1 MSIGSTD
8 GVNQVTGFERAW
20 NASDKHRFARIQR
33 QCVVQNDISI
43 RQLPRSDLHR
53 LVLSSPTK
61 RFRLI
66 NSTHFRREEQQ
77 LIMSKLSSISS
88 GRRMAN
94 WLPWSLEKRHINKVY
109 PPLEC
114 TIQSASAP
122 TAPPKQ
128 TPIEME
134 SVRLASCQKKKKRKR
149 DYDNGSLET
158 KEKRILWVESRIYS
172 RLCAAS
178 RPPKIRSGGNLRWFP
193 LQKQKENKITNL
205 HCRPLSFIRWIRSN
219 ESHSWPI
226 LTWSF
231 NFIRP
236 ITFLCWLA
244 SIPLPIS
251 YLLH

>member
-53 LVLSSPTK
+53 LVLSSPIK
-61 RFRLI
+61 RFRFI

-77 LIMSKLSSISS
+77 QIMSKLSSISS

-134 SVRLASCQKKKKRKR
+134 SVRLASCQKKKR
-149 DYDNGSLET
+149 
-158 KEKRILWVESRIYS
+158 KEKETMTMAHL
-172 RLCAAS
+172 
-178 RPPKIRSGGNLRWFP
+178 
-193 LQKQKENKITNL
+193 KQKKSVSFGWKVGFTL
-205 HCRPLSFIRWIRSN
+205 GFVRPVDHQRS
-219 ESHSWPI
+219 EAAE
-226 LTWSF
+226 TCVD
-231 NFIRP
+231 
-236 ITFLCWLA
+236 FLCKNKKR
-244 SIPLPIS
+244 IR
-251 YLLH
+251 